1 MGATTGA
8 SRGKIVAAFAIVYV
22 VWGSTYLAILYAI
35 RAIPPLLMAGA
46 RFAIAGVI
54 LYGVLRLHG
63 AARPTRRNWMA
74 AAIAGTAM
82 LVMGNGGVTW
92 AEQRVPSGVAA
103 LVVAAMPLWMVVLEW
118 ARPRGRLP
126 SRGVLAG
133 VLIGAA
139 GLLLLVA
146 PWKVGAGAIDRTA
159 VMVVLVGSFC
169 WAAGSLYAR
178 TAPLPRDV
186 LVGAA
191 MEMLVAGAVL
201 IAAGL
206 VSGEGARLRWAAID
220 AVAMAAVAYLA
231 IFGSI
236 VAFSAYAWL
245 LGNCAPTR
253 VATYAYVNPV
263 VAVLLGWGFAH
274 EPLTGR
280 TLAAMAVIVAGVV
293 IVNTARARPQPVEPA
308 PSPSPR
314 APIAPPS
321 GRPRRRKATRA

>member
-1 MGATTGA
+1 MGETKSP

-54 LYGVLRLHG
+54 LYAVLRLRG

-133 VLIGAA
+133 GAIGAA
-139 GLLLLVA
+139 GLGLLVA
-146 PWKVGAGAIDRTA
+146 PGKGGARGVGRPAGGGGVGGGFFRGAG
-159 VMVVLVGSFC
+159 G
-169 WAAGSLYAR
+169 G
-178 TAPLPRDV
+178 
-186 LVGAA
+186 
-191 MEMLVAGAVL
+191 
-201 IAAGL
+201 
-206 VSGEGARLRWAAID
+206 
-220 AVAMAAVAYLA
+220 
-231 IFGSI
+231 
-236 VAFSAYAWL
+236 
-245 LGNCAPTR
+245 
-253 VATYAYVNPV
+253 
-263 VAVLLGWGFAH
+263 
-274 EPLTGR
+274 
-280 TLAAMAVIVAGVV
+280 
-293 IVNTARARPQPVEPA
+293 
-308 PSPSPR
+308 
-314 APIAPPS
+314 
-321 GRPRRRKATRA
+321 